1 MDSKQDKFMQEL
13 LADFKV
19 EAAEHLTLFTNGLL
33 ELEKGVA
40 PEVAKQIVEDIFRE
54 IHSAKGAARAVNLS
68 EIERVCQSLESALA
82 SLKAGR
88 IEVSPV
94 LLDTLHDAGDL
105 LSTMLSDLSKGTRVV
120 KGEDAMSMVFLLT
133 DVAQGKMFSA
143 KEGQKNEQ
151 QQPIP
156 EHSSPVPA
164 EPDTAA
170 IPVQPAVSSVAA
182 HDAGPSFDT
191 VRISV
196 EKLRS
201 LMVQAEEFVAT
212 KATFRNFAEELSEI
226 SSGCYSFRKISES
239 RIRELHPGSNP
250 DPLAWEELLKW
261 YKENSRELHERI
273 LRITKQ
279 FGQYHHDTARMVD
292 DMLLTIRKT
301 LLVPFSGVLDL
312 FPKMVRDLARDNGKE
327 VRLNIQGGLTEI
339 DRRILEEIKDPL
351 IHLVRNSIDHGI
363 ENPDGRMKA
372 GKSRQGLL
380 EILVTKPQEREIAV
394 VIRDDGAGIKSEQV
408 IRSAI
413 REGVVTDE
421 AAHNLSQEEALQL
434 IFQSGVTTSAM
445 ITDISGRGLGLAI
458 VAEKI
463 NKLGGQVALQS
474 EEGKGTTFTLKLP
487 LTLATFRGV
496 LARLGEN
503 LVMIPLSN
511 VEKVA
516 RVDRVQVRTIEERQT
531 LLHEDHQI
539 PLAIL
544 SEILGF
550 STFRNRVNPGHR
562 YIIILSSGIKKTGFI
577 VDAIIGEQE
586 GMIKPLGGQLLNVKH
601 VSGATALGDGRVVP
615 VLDVYELLESVA
627 RSESFAIKEQHELD
641 GAEAEKPKRILI
653 AEDSLTSRALLRNL
667 LESAGYAVTT
677 AVDGWDGYTLLKQ
690 GGFDL
695 VVSDVEMP
703 RMNGFEFTTKIR
715 GESELSS
722 LPVILVT
729 ALESPEDR
737 QRGLEAGANA
747 YIVKSTFEGGNLV
760 STIQRLI

>member
-1 MDSKQDKFMQEL
+1 MDAKQDKFMQEL

-82 SLKAGR
+82 SLKGGR
-88 IEVSPV
+88 IEVSPA

-105 LSTMLSDLSKGTRVV
+105 ISTMLSDLTKGTRVV
-120 KGEDAMSMVFLLT
+120 KGEDAMTMVFLLT
-133 DVAQGKMFSA
+133 DVAQGKIP
-143 KEGQKNEQ
+143 EGRMEQKREQ

-156 EHSSPVPA
+156 EHTSPVPA
-164 EPDTAA
+164 EHDAA
-170 IPVQPAVSSVAA
+170 IPVQPSVSSVAP
-182 HDAGPSFDT
+182 HDAGPSSDT

-201 LMVQAEEFVAT
+201 VMLQTEEFVST

-261 YKENSRELHERI
+261 YKESSRELHERI

-279 FGQYHHDTARMVD
+279 FGQYQHDTSRMVD

-351 IHLVRNSIDHGI
+351 IHLIRNCIDHGI
-363 ENPDGRMKA
+363 ENPDGRTKV

-394 VIRDDGAGIKSEQV
+394 VIRDDGAGIRSEQV

-413 REGVVTDE
+413 REGVITDE
-421 AAHNLSQEEALQL
+421 AAHNLSQEDALQL
-434 IFQSGVTTSAM
+434 IFQSGVSTSAM

-463 NKLGGQVALQS
+463 NKLGGQVTLQS

-531 LLHEDHQI
+531 LVHEDHQI

-550 STFRNRVNPGHR
+550 STFRNRANPGHR

-615 VLDVYELLESVA
+615 VLDPYELIESVA
-627 RSESFAIKEQHELD
+627 RSASFTIKEQHEVD

-677 AVDGWDGYTLLKQ
+677 AVDGWDGYTLVKQ